1 MSVQLSLIGKT
12 PVVVKEGLTKSMPN
26 KLYIIHTKDE
36 RDYNYEQQAKNLK
49 KQIEDEQGIIVDL
62 LKVDAFD
69 LEQIIN
75 TILTTIHDEREKN
88 PSLSKRDFVIN
99 ITGGTNLM
107 AAAASTAAYFSGSRV
122 IYAMDRSKYRGDDPV
137 KELPMPP
144 RPENDN
150 RGRASLTTA
159 IILEKISDF
168 KKCTY
173 KMLLEAIRQDH
184 RCRKKQ
190 RIEYHLRKLKENNL
204 ISITLGW
211 EYNKGGKLEMDHKKR
226 TIMLTSSGSFCAKF
240 PDLVG
245 SIP

>member
-1 MSVQLSLIGKT
+1 MIQLSLVGKT
-12 PVVVKEGLTKSMPN
+12 PVVVKEGLTKSMPS

-36 RDYNYEQQAKNLK
+36 GDYKYEQQAKNLK
-49 KQIEDEQGIIVDL
+49 KQIEDEHRIIVDL

-88 PSLSKRDFVIN
+88 PSLVPRRDFIIN

-144 RPENDN
+144 RPENDD
-150 RGRASLTTA
+150 RGKTSLTTA
-159 IILEKISDF
+159 IILEKIRDF

-211 EYNKGGKLEMDHKKR
+211 EYKKEGKLKMDHKMR
-226 TIMLTSSGSFCAKF
+226 TIMLTPSGSFYAKF

>member
-1 MSVQLSLIGKT
+1 
-12 PVVVKEGLTKSMPN
+12 
-26 KLYIIHTKDE
+26 
-36 RDYNYEQQAKNLK
+36 
-49 KQIEDEQGIIVDL
+49 L

-75 TILTTIHDEREKN
+75 TILTTIHNEIEEN

-122 IYAMDRSKYRGDDPV
+122 LYVMHRAKFRSKFSGDDPV
-137 KELPMPP
+137 KELPIPP

-150 RGRASLTTA
+150 RGKTSLTTA
-159 IILEKISDF
+159 VILEKIRDS

-173 KMLLEAIRQDH
+173 NMLLKAIRQDP

-190 RIEYHLRKLKENNL
+190 RIEYHLKKLKENNL

-211 EYNKGGKLEMDHKKR
+211 EYTQHGKLKMDHKKR
-226 TIMLTSSGSFCAKF
+226 TIMLTPSGSFYAKF
-240 PDLVG
+240 PDLLG
-245 SIP
+245 GLP